1 MENNNDIG
9 DLIAGALGGEVV
21 GSKEEQAQVVD
32 LTTEQP
38 QQEEAPSVQEEPAQV
53 LDLTA
58 EEVQDESPSNQEES
72 SLNTESSDFNSDY
85 LSDLNQQIG
94 YDFESVEQLVDTFKE
109 LAEYSQNEQSSYA
122 NEQLESIDKFVRETG
137 RSVNDYLRTQTV
149 DYNEMTN
156 DNVVKEYLK
165 MNNPDLSKEEIDVY
179 FDSQYKSAGA
189 EEGKITPQSVQL
201 KKDASI
207 ARKELQN
214 IQESYKMPSEG
225 TYSSEEEQQLRQDFI
240 DNMYDEVDAVES
252 IEFDINDSG
261 ETFTYALSDEQR
273 KLAKETSNNL
283 DGYFDKYIDGDG
295 NWDYDSLAM
304 DMFIRDNFES
314 IVRAVANQ
322 YRSKG
327 TEQVIDEIKNPS
339 FTPEPKDVQGGKS
352 ILDQVSEQ
360 IFKGSTFWNR

>member
-21 GSKEEQAQVVD
+21 RNDEQQAQVVD
-32 LTTEQP
+32 LTSEQP
-38 QQEEAPSVQEEPAQV
+38 QQEEALSVQEEPAQV

-58 EEVQDESPSNQEES
+58 EEVQGESPSNQEES

-109 LAEYSQNEQSSYA
+109 LAESSQNENSSYA
-122 NEQLESIDKFVRETG
+122 NEQLESMDKFVRETG
-137 RSVNDYLRTQTV
+137 RSINDFMRTQTV
-149 DYNEMTN
+149 DYNEMSN
-156 DNVVKEYLK
+156 DNVVKEYLRI
-165 MNNPDLSKEEIDVY
+165 NNPDLSKEEVEVY
-179 FDSQYKSAGA
+179 FNSQYKSSGE

-207 ARKELQN
+207 ARKELQSV
-214 IQESYKMPSEG
+214 QESYKMPAEDG
-225 TYSSEEEQQLRQDFI
+225 YSSEEEQQLRQEFV
-240 DNMYDEVDAVES
+240 DNMSGEVDSVES

-273 KLAKETSNNL
+273 SAAKDTSNNL

-304 DMFIRDNFES
+304 DMFVRDNFES

-339 FTPEPKDVQGGKS
+339 FTPEQKEVQSNKS
-352 ILDQVSEQ
+352 VLDQVSEQ
-360 IFKGSTFWNR
+360 IFKGSSFWNR